1 MLRSPLSRILAGS
14 LLAITCLAPFGP
26 AAAVEFGPLP
36 LAFPSAIY
44 SELAETEG
52 LTGSIELDV
61 ESVPVAAPTLV
72 RLTNVTVQASPSG
85 ATFALD
91 PSVLSPGL
99 GVVQASGAFLIPT
112 LFLRVVDGATSF
124 DLAVPNVEG
133 TLFFDGN
140 GDVVG
145 LTASFQVESPTD
157 GIVDVD
163 IFAPEP
169 AGTLL
174 MVCALA
180 ALAIKKEMAR

>member
-1 MLRSPLSRILAGS
+1 MLRSPPSRILAGS
-14 LLAITCLAPFGP
+14 LFAIACLAPAGP
-26 AAAVEFGPLP
+26 AAAVAFGPLP
-36 LAFPSAIY
+36 LVSPSAIY
-44 SELAETEG
+44 PELAETET

-61 ESVPVAAPTLV
+61 ESVPVAAPTV
-72 RLTNVTVQASPSG
+72 VQLTDVTVQASGG

-99 GVVQASGAFLIPT
+99 GVVQASGSFLIPT

-133 TLFFDGN
+133 TLSFDGN

-145 LTASFQVESPTD
+145 LTSSFQVESATA
-157 GIVDVD
+157 GILDVD

-169 AGTLL
+169 DSTLL
-174 MVCALA
+174 IACALG
-180 ALAIKKEMAR
+180 ALAIKKEMTR